1 MTTYLDTLRD
11 VSLPF
16 ENTVITHFADIL
28 RLLDDKPPLHLSIYL
43 GVYIFHYRFYK
54 VKIHGR
60 ISSSSYQLLVLIIP
74 YQLPQKSIIP
84 SFRYIPVVISFY
96 LL

>member
-1 MTTYLDTLRD
+1 MTTYLDTLRNA
-11 VSLPF
+11 SLLS
-16 ENTVITHFADIL
+16 ENTIITHFADIL
-28 RLLDDKPPLHLSIYL
+28 RLLDDKPPHISIYL
-43 GVYIFHYRFYK
+43 GVYIFHFRFYK